1 MQTRSPSLGEKSH
14 ASAAMASIVCDDTAD
29 LMEES
34 LSCDTEH
41 KLYVPRDLAAYDHDT
56 QEPDVRATT
65 RRGSPV
71 QAFSYQTDDMDEIT
85 FAASASASGA
95 VTRR

>member
-1 MQTRSPSLGEKSH
+1 MVV
-14 ASAAMASIVCDDTAD
+14 IVGDDTAD

-41 KLYVPRDLAAYDHDT
+41 KLYVPRDLATTEHNT
-56 QEPDVRATT
+56 QESDVRATT

-71 QAFSYQTDDMDEIT
+71 QAFSYQTDDKEEIDL
-85 FAASASASGA
+85 AASVSASGA
-95 VTRR
+95 VTSNAGA

>member
-1 MQTRSPSLGEKSH
+1 
-14 ASAAMASIVCDDTAD
+14 MASIVYDDTAD

-41 KLYVPRDLAAYDHDT
+41 MLYVPVDLATNKPEA
-56 QEPDVRATT
+56 QESNVRATT

-85 FAASASASGA
+85 FAASVSASGA
-95 VTRR
+95 VTRVMSPNQWLAA